1 MGSSCGSDEF
11 SSAENIKAL
20 SQRVSFYQVGQTQG
34 SLTVEAFFALTMVLP
49 CLSAAPAK
57 AKPAAAPPPPATP
70 EPVAAAA
77 PPPAAAPIPTTMP
90 PVPPVST
97 QPIDSKPGEAASVFS
112 YFQTSFLWGEC
123 VRLKTTNSVAFM
135 VKSSLCYDPA
145 CSRLEPCSA
154 WYLHSPVQGCFCSVL
169 LEQGVQMGFLPQS
182 VAIKPWLPFLTDVFS
197 TLSVCSEAGC
207 SPSGSSSWGGSAQ
220 QRCQIRA

>member
-1 MGSSCGSDEF
+1 MRSFCGRSDQF

-112 YFQTSFLWGEC
+112 YFQASFPWGRVC
-123 VRLKTTNSVAFM
+123 KVKDNRVAFM
-135 VKSSLCYDPA
+135 VKTSPRYDPA
-145 CSRLEPCSA
+145 CSRLESSA
-154 WYLHSPVQGCFCSVL
+154 LPGTCTAQFKATSVL
-169 LEQGVQMGFLPQS
+169 CCLSKEFKWAFYLRALRSSLGS
-182 VAIKPWLPFLTDVFS
+182 PF
-197 TLSVCSEAGC
+197 
-207 SPSGSSSWGGSAQ
+207 
-220 QRCQIRA
+220 